1 MSRKAR
7 SLHNLSRPR
16 PEREKMTT
24 KTLDFACEIKVTGD
38 TGVFEGYGSV
48 FSIEDRGGDI
58 VVPGAF
64 TETLAAQKAAGRM
77 PAMLW
82 QHRQAEPIGIWLGM
96 EEDAVGLKVKGQL
109 ALKTA
114 RGAEA
119 YELMKMGALSGMSI
133 GYRTRDDSYDRVTG
147 VRSLKKVD
155 LVETSLVTFPMNDAS
170 RVSAVKTIEELDS
183 LSEIERHLRDA
194 CGMSKSEATA
204 MVSRVK
210 SVISRSDSGDRN
222 PLADLSAALK
232 ARAVF

>member
-1 MSRKAR
+1 
-7 SLHNLSRPR
+7 
-16 PEREKMTT
+16 MTT
-24 KTLDFACEIKVTGD
+24 KTLDFSCELKAKGD
-38 TGVFEGYGSV
+38 TGSFEGYGSI
-48 FSIEDRGGDI
+48 FNITDKGGDI

-64 TETLAAQKAAGRM
+64 LDSLATQKAAGRM

-82 QHRQAEPIGIWLGM
+82 QHRQAEPIGVYTSM
-96 EEDAVGLKVKGQL
+96 EEDSVGLKVSGQL

-133 GYRTRDDSYDRVTG
+133 GYQSRDDSYDRVTG
-147 VRSLKKVD
+147 VRTLKKLD
-155 LVETSLVTFPMNDAS
+155 LFELSLVTFPMNDAS

-194 CGMSKSEATA
+194 CGMSKSEALA
-204 MVSRVK
+204 MVSRIK
-210 SVISRSDSGDRN
+210 SVISRSDSGEREKV
-222 PLADLSAALK
+222 ADLAVALK